1 MAFTSTEPQVI
12 VQPIATTSTTQ
23 LHPLGTIVRAV
34 DSTYGVGEFI
44 YLRGVGSTVVGSIV
58 EYDTSFQTGLS
69 TIAVTI
75 PTPLAVAMSINIAA
89 NWGWYQIS
97 GESIMVLA
105 TSVTLSAGV
114 PIGTTSGEGVLVV
127 TGLLMANALVAVN
140 TVNGT
145 ASARVM
151 INRPAGPTDTVQA

>member
-1 MAFTSTEPQVI
+1 MAFTSMEPQI
-12 VQPIATTSTTQ
+12 IQQAIADTSTTQ

-44 YLRGVGSTVVGSIV
+44 YLRGVASTVVGSVV
-58 EYDTSFQTGLS
+58 EYDTSWQTGLS
-69 TIAVTI
+69 TIAVET
-75 PTPLAVAMSINIAA
+75 PTPLAVSMSINIAA

-97 GESIMVLA
+97 GESVMVLA
-105 TSVTLSAGV
+105 TSVTLSAGAG
-114 PIGTTSGEGVLVV
+114 IGTTAGEGVVV
-127 TGLLMANALVAVN
+127 LTALFMSNALVAVN

-151 INRPAGPTDTVQA
+151 INRPASTSRPLEA